1 MTDNRDYIDR
11 TLSRTNNY
19 LGREASPDELAT
31 EFAKMDIDARVD
43 TLEAIQADD
52 RELTPREL
60 GKRLG
65 YMRAL
70 LGTHE
75 RLRKAGR

>member
-1 MTDNRDYIDR
+1 MADNRDYIDR
-11 TLSRTNNY
+11 TLSRATGY
-19 LGREASPDELAT
+19 LGREGTPDELAT
-31 EFAKMDIDARVD
+31 EFAKMDIHARVD
-43 TLEAIQADD
+43 ALEAIRADD
-52 RELTPREL
+52 RDLTPREL